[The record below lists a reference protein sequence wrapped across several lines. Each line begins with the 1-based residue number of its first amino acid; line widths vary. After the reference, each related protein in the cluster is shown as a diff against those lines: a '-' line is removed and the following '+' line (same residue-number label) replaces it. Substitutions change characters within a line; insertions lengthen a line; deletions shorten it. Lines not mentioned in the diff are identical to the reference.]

1 MRSGRNNDRER
12 LEREIL
18 GETYTSLLLSLQ
30 QTDGFLRRFRTWADT
45 IVFMRQGSSED
56 PRKDEVLRPILRAH
70 AIDRDPRWLSVLL
83 AIFWP
88 GLGSI
93 ANRKAG
99 WDADADERWQNV
111 VWAFLQTVCKLDP
124 AKRPDRLVQ
133 KIINDTFHRFHE
145 EYQRSW
151 NRSEREV
158 ATDPKQFEDQPSGD
172 DDLVLDQ
179 IDRRFRQEAEIKR
192 LQEHME
198 AGRISEADFLLLIGT
213 RVYGK
218 SAAEYAREI
227 GVNGELT
234 RKRRLRAEATIR
246 KFEKKSKSMSRSIA
260 PAPLSLGR
268 GGSDRQ
274 RRTHR

>member
-1 MRSGRNNDRER
+1 MRSDRDQDRER
-12 LEREIL
+12 LEREVG
-18 GETYTSLLLSLQ
+18 GETYTSLLLKLQ
-30 QTDGFLRRFRTWADT
+30 ETDAFLRRFRTWADT
-45 IVFMRQGSSED
+45 IVFMREGTSND
-56 PRKDEVLRPILRAH
+56 PRKDEVLRPILKAH
-70 AIDRDPRWLSVLL
+70 AADKDPRWLSVLL

-99 WDADADERWQNV
+99 WDTDADERWQNV
-111 VWAFLQTVCKLDP
+111 VWAFLQTVCKLDT

-145 EYQRSW
+145 EYRRSW

-172 DDLVLDQ
+172 DDLVLDE
-179 IDRRFRQEAEIKR
+179 IDRRSKQEAEIKR
-192 LQEHME
+192 LEEHME

-213 RVYGK
+213 RVYDK
-218 SAAEYAREI
+218 SAAEYAREV
-227 GVNGELT
+227 GMNGELA
-234 RKRRLRAEATIR
+234 RKRRLRAEAAIR
-246 KFEKKSKSMSRSIA
+246 KFEKKSNSMSRSTA
-260 PAPLSLGR
+260 PTPLSIGR